1 MLFRFIKYI
10 LQGDKRSIDLEKSP
24 LESTPTLVNVEV
36 LKFFIYNEKGDWNE
50 KMKSQLFPLLDEDIE
65 VFDRESFRVKKT
77 ELEELSNTHYQGL
90 WLYAQGGYPLLLFFA
105 GREYQG
111 KSFKSDF
118 DKLFKKG
125 NTEEF
130 VRIINKNAR
139 KVAFKGPN

>member
-50 KMKSQLFPLLDEDIE
+50 KMKSQLFPLLDKDIE
-65 VFDRESFRVKKT
+65 VFDRESFSAKKT
-77 ELEELSNTHYQGL
+77 ELEEVNNTQYKGL
-90 WLYAQGGYPLLLFFA
+90 YWIPQGGYPKLIFIA
-105 GREYQG
+105 GTHYQG

-139 KVAFKGPN
+139 KVTFTRP